1 MNRTKQLKGHCQ
13 SCGGHIEFAAE
24 AAGMSVDCPHCGK
37 VTELLLAAPPEEP
50 MVPRRTIIWT
60 ALTVLI
66 LLAGL
71 AAALVALNR
80 AERRAVARRQAGE
93 PVPAASVP
101 NAQDTLAADQP
112 DAVNQ
117 AGFSASNIILQKV
130 PGSGLVYAVGTLT
143 NTHARQRFGV
153 KVTLELFDAEGQ
165 KVGEAT
171 DYQPLMESKGEWHF
185 RALVVESKAA
195 SAKVASLS
203 EER

>member
-1 MNRTKQLKGHCQ
+1 MNRTKHLKGHCQ
-13 SCGGHIEFAAE
+13 SCGGHIEFPAE

-37 VTELLLAAPPEEP
+37 VTELLLATPPEEP

-101 NAQDTLAADQP
+101 NAQDTSAADQP
-112 DAVNQ
+112 DAV
-117 AGFSASNIILQKV
+117 
-130 PGSGLVYAVGTLT
+130 
-143 NTHARQRFGV
+143 
-153 KVTLELFDAEGQ
+153 
-165 KVGEAT
+165 
-171 DYQPLMESKGEWHF
+171 
-185 RALVVESKAA
+185 
-195 SAKVASLS
+195 
-203 EER
+203 